1 MRTFLHFA
9 CAAISTLSAIS
20 STNAA
25 SIQVAPVSLELLAP
39 TSAGTLKLENKG
51 GKALG
56 VQLRVFR
63 WSQVG
68 GQEKLEPTKDVVVS
82 PPIVQVASQA
92 SVTVRV
98 LRPNKNEIVGEENYR
113 VLIDELPDPATRK
126 NGVVSIVLR
135 QSIPISFRSQTAN
148 APQVTWAVET
158 NGGRSFL
165 TAHNSGERKLR
176 VSQLKLSGSGGRS
189 VVVSEGLV
197 GYVLGGSSMRWPLSQ
212 QASRLASE
220 RSLTI
225 SAQGNVGPISATA
238 PVTAR

>member
-1 MRTFLHFA
+1 MRTLLQFA
-9 CAAISTLSAIS
+9 CTTLATLAIASTAD
-20 STNAA
+20 AA

-51 GKALG
+51 GKSIG
-56 VQLRVFR
+56 VQLRVFH
-63 WSQVG
+63 WSQVD

-82 PPIVQVASQA
+82 PPMVQVASQA
-92 SVTVRV
+92 AVTVRV
-98 LRPNKNEIVGEENYR
+98 LRPNKSEIVGEENYR

-148 APQVTWAVET
+148 APQVAWTVET
-158 NGGRSFL
+158 NAGHSYL

-176 VSQLKLSGSGGRS
+176 VSQLKLSASGGRS

-197 GYVLGGSSMRWPLSQ
+197 GYVLGGSSMRWPLSP
-212 QASRLASE
+212 QASRLASD
-220 RSLTI
+220 RSITI

-238 PVTAR
+238 PVSAR